1 MTPCNPPWKPENAYG
16 DEHSL
21 TNTQLL
27 ASCLRAFR
35 GRVEFEPWVL
45 IKKLQSGFPRV
56 NDPSTADTAIVGSSH
71 CWTRPSGTL
80 VAIAYSGSGAVR
92 GLSHSADA
100 RIAFSRRRARQNPS
114 RRARS
119 VHTKDRLD
127 RPKTSLSTNCDCAP
141 WVWTVW
147 TDWTDFL
154 NLK

>member
-1 MTPCNPPWKPENAYG
+1 MNGPRSLIRTTTERPSRRLVTCTLVRKTDNSYG

-21 TNTQLL
+21 TNTHLL

-71 CWTRPSGTL
+71 CWTRPGGTL

-100 RIAFSRRRARQNPS
+100 RIPFFA
-114 RRARS
+114 
-119 VHTKDRLD
+119 
-127 RPKTSLSTNCDCAP
+127 
-141 WVWTVW
+141 
-147 TDWTDFL
+147 
-154 NLK
+154 